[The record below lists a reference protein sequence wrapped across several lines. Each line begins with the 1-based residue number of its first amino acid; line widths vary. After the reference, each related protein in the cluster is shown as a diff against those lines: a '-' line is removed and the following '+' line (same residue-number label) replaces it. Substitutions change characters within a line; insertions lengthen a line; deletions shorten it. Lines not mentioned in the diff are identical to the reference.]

1 MVLSIVFLGLLVCV
15 ARELL
20 SFSKFNSCFQN
31 EVLTKQKS
39 QLQTKLLIR
48 YFQNQTTYQLNLGS
62 NQNHIIRLF
71 WLVCLGSGYYYP
83 VAKWGPIW
91 FFSYFKC
98 EHFWPFGNNIDVAI
112 SLFIGTAKKATP
124 SVSCFWGSRWMSK

>member
-1 MVLSIVFLGLLVCV
+1 MVIIIKTKTSQWNTTRRFLFLYCQKTPNNLIFMTENFMSKFLRMVLSIVFLGLLVCV

-83 VAKWGPIW
+83 VAKWGPI
-91 FFSYFKC
+91 
-98 EHFWPFGNNIDVAI
+98 
-112 SLFIGTAKKATP
+112 
-124 SVSCFWGSRWMSK
+124 